1 MKGHNPID
9 VCLIDDGV
17 NEYPFQIGTLKYNK
31 EIKGN
36 LKIIDRKHYDKHLK
50 SHGTI
55 CAGII
60 KKYAPT
66 ARLSSVK
73 ILNEKNNRKG
83 TTKQLITALYWCLAN
98 HIKIVNLSLGSTY
111 FLDFAAIRDCVNEVA
126 EQGLIMVAASNN
138 NGLFTLPASLTNVI
152 GVKSSDDLHSNPYV
166 FDPYPYDGVDVIT
179 SGKHSIP
186 SEQGEV
192 FETNSSNSFAA
203 PFITSR
209 VHGILTENPFFT
221 VEDIKKELYTRSTAN
236 ESSYNPYLII
246 NTDCMMKKKE
256 YSITAVKDGVHE
268 IRMLSPGNLN
278 GSDPK
283 VRLWSSEFYGAYI
296 HKLLKQMKTVD
307 PPVPV
312 ILIRGYLKKEFSIIL
327 NHFFHKDKFY
337 SVIVSDHSPD
347 IFDGFEYLSEGIG
360 CSEFF
365 GFIHQKYKCDVIIF
379 ASEASDSEDVE
390 HYQFDITIHLLE
402 RNASHK
408 KHFVYEYKPQEEIMD
423 VSVYADQKSLSKDVR
438 TTYKSIQKVLT
449 S

>member
-1 MKGHNPID
+1 MKAHNPID

-17 NEYPFQIGTLKYNK
+17 NEHLFHIGTLKYNK
-31 EIKGN
+31 EIKDN
-36 LKIIDRKHYDKHLK
+36 LKIINRKHYDQHFK
-50 SHGTI
+50 SHGTV

-60 KKYAPT
+60 KKYAPA

-98 HIKIVNLSLGSTY
+98 HIKIVNLSLGSTS

-152 GVKSSDDLHSNPYV
+152 GVKSSDDLNSNSYV

-192 FETNSSNSFAA
+192 FETNNSNSFAA
-203 PFITSR
+203 PFITGR

-221 VEDIKKELYTRSTAN
+221 LEDIKKELYTHSISN
-236 ESSYNPYLII
+236 KSSYNPYLII
-246 NTDCMMKKKE
+246 NPDCMMKKKE
-256 YSITAVKDGVHE
+256 YSISPVKEGVHE

-278 GSDPK
+278 EQK
-283 VRLWSSEFYGAYI
+283 VRIWSSEFYGTYI
-296 HKLLKQMKTVD
+296 HGLLKTMNTID

-312 ILIRGYLKKEFSIIL
+312 ILIIGYLRKEFSIAL

-337 SVIVSDHSPD
+337 PVMISDHSSD
-347 IFDGFEYLSEGIG
+347 IFDGFEYLPEGIG
-360 CSEFF
+360 CSAFF

-379 ASEASDSEDVE
+379 ASEASDSNDFGD
-390 HYQFDITIHLLE
+390 YPFDITINLSE
-402 RNASHK
+402 RNDSTK
-408 KHFVYEYKPQEEIMD
+408 KHFVYDYNQQEEIMD
-423 VSVYADQKSLSKDVR
+423 VSIYANHKTLSKDVR
-438 TTYKSIQKVLT
+438 RTYKSLQKILT